1 MRITRVA
8 AMVVIAA
15 IVAPAA
21 ELTKDQWRENLAVL
35 AKELPA
41 RHVNLFFQ
49 LPRVEWEKRVAS
61 LDWAIANLSDYQ
73 IRIEMT
79 KLVAAVGD
87 SHTRIGG
94 VLGDEGRSLYLGYRE
109 FADGLSII
117 DTIVPYQEA
126 IGARVV
132 SIFSSGQAAPRTMK
146 IGSKCSVV
154 GTERR
159 AWGAVRR

>member
-49 LPRVEWEKRVAS
+49 LPRAEWEKPVAS
-61 LDWAIANLSDYQ
+61 LDAAIANLSDYQ
-73 IRIEMT
+73 IRIEMM
-79 KLVAAVGD
+79 KLVAVGD

-94 VLGDEGRSLYLGYRE
+94 VLGDDGRYLYLGYRE

-126 IGARVV
+126 IGA
-132 SIFSSGQAAPRTMK
+132 
-146 IGSKCSVV
+146 
-154 GTERR
+154 
-159 AWGAVRR
+159 